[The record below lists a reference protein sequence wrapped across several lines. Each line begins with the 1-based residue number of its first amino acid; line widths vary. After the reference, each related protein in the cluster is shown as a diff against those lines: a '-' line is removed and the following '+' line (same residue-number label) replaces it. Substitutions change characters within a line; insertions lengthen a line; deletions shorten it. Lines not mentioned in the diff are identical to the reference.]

1 MLEAILEY
9 QKKDGQLVKI
19 ENEISNSKAKKVV
32 NQMVAVV
39 KDGQQKIV
47 SIEKNANNLIK
58 SFQDLEANF
67 NKQNKL
73 LDSLNKTKLE
83 DLQPEKLEQLEK
95 QTNAITAELLV
106 LEKSIAKLS
115 KEISATLKDFEA
127 SKKDVLSAKQRHKQA
142 MQAYNTLLETK
153 KEEMENLKKELAEL
167 EKKAEPKLIQ
177 KYKKMRE
184 DKKYPVFVPL
194 LKNSCGG
201 CLMELS
207 ISQHNKLDEKGML
220 ECENCHRIIYKK

>member
-67 NKQNKL
+67 NKQN
-73 LDSLNKTKLE
+73 
-83 DLQPEKLEQLEK
+83 
-95 QTNAITAELLV
+95 
-106 LEKSIAKLS
+106 
-115 KEISATLKDFEA
+115 
-127 SKKDVLSAKQRHKQA
+127 H
-142 MQAYNTLLETK
+142 
-153 KEEMENLKKELAEL
+153 
-167 EKKAEPKLIQ
+167 
-177 KYKKMRE
+177 
-184 DKKYPVFVPL
+184 
-194 LKNSCGG
+194 
-201 CLMELS
+201 
-207 ISQHNKLDEKGML
+207 
-220 ECENCHRIIYKK
+220 